1 MNKCSYI
8 NLNLHKKKAAKINV
22 FHSWHFTI
30 TYYTLI
36 SEHYSKSSPSV
47 STDGMNEWMNEWERE
62 LMNKWM
68 NQSINEKCK
77 CL

>member
-1 MNKCSYI
+1 MQLYKLKSPQ
-8 NLNLHKKKAAKINV
+8 KKKAAKINV

-47 STDGMNEWMNEWERE
+47 STDGMNEWMRERINEQ
-62 LMNKWM
+62 M
-68 NQSINEKCK
+68 NQSINQWEM
-77 CL
+77 